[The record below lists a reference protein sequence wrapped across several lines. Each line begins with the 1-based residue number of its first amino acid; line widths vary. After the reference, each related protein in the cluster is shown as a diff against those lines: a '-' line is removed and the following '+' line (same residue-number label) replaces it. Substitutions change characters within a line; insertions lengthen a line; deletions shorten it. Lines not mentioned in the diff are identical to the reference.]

1 MTKWQDSAAEGISGG
16 TDRLQYKKGFVHLH
30 VHSEHS
36 PHDGTVPVKDYVT
49 RVRNMGMGALALTDH
64 GVMPGV
70 EELFQECQKAGIRPI
85 AGSEVYV
92 EPFSGVS
99 GRSRH
104 HLVLLAENRRGYYNL
119 KHLIAEGHFAG
130 NDEYSLITRKMLE
143 ENSTGLIALSA
154 CRRGEVPSLVL
165 EDRYN
170 EALEVAGSYLEIFE
184 KDSYFLELVGTTSKP
199 YPELNK
205 RLIKLAGKT
214 GLPLVATGD
223 VHYLEKG
230 EFMHPPG
237 SPAFPPN
244 RRIPEQYKIPL
255 DDFYLKS
262 AGEMWEIFR
271 SDAPHA
277 VRNAVSIAERCN
289 Y

>member
-1 MTKWQDSAAEGISGG
+1 MKNRNSFI
-16 TDRLQYKKGFVHLH
+16 HLH

-49 RVRNMGMGALALTDH
+49 KSLALGMGALALTDH
-64 GVMPGV
+64 GVMSGV
-70 EELFQECQKAGIRPI
+70 EELFQECQRAGIRPI

-92 EPFSGVS
+92 EPFSKES
-99 GRSRH
+99 RRSRH
-104 HLVLLAENRRGYYNL
+104 HLVLLAGNRRGYYNL
-119 KHLIAEGHFAG
+119 KHLIAAGHFAG
-130 NDEYSLITRKMLE
+130 NNEYPLITREMLE

-154 CRRGEVPSLVL
+154 CRRGEVPSLVM

-170 EALEVAGSYLEIFE
+170 EALEVAGSYREIFG
-184 KDSYFLELVGTTSKP
+184 KDSYYLELVGTTSKP

-205 RLIKLAGKT
+205 RLIDLAEKAGFQI
-214 GLPLVATGD
+214 VATAD

-237 SPAFPPN
+237 SPAFPRN

>member
-1 MTKWQDSAAEGISGG
+1 MKNRNSFI
-16 TDRLQYKKGFVHLH
+16 HLH

-49 RVRNMGMGALALTDH
+49 KSLALGMGALALTDH
-64 GVMPGV
+64 GVMSGV
-70 EELFQECQKAGIRPI
+70 EELFQECQRAGIRPI

-119 KHLIAEGHFAG
+119 KHLIAASHFAG
-130 NDEYSLITRKMLE
+130 NDEYPLITREMLE

-154 CRRGEVPSLVL
+154 CRRGEVPSLLL
-165 EDRYN
+165 EGRYN
-170 EALEVAGSYLEIFE
+170 EALEVAGSYLEIFG
-184 KDSYFLELVGTTSKP
+184 KDGYFPELVGTTSKP
-199 YPELNK
+199 YPILNN
-205 RLIKLAGKT
+205 RLIDLAEKT
-214 GLPLVATGD
+214 DLPIVVTAD

-230 EFMHPPG
+230 EFMHRPG
-237 SPAFPPN
+237 SPAFPSN

-262 AGEMWEIFR
+262 AGEMWEIFGR
-271 SDAPHA
+271 EVPQALHNSI
-277 VRNAVSIAERCN
+277 SIADRCDYGN
-289 Y
+289 ISAITAGG